1 MLQPNMLRPSAR
13 AFACAFFVLLA
24 ASLVSTSA
32 LAEPG
37 PAKSDL
43 TKSDLAKS
51 DLTEQAEQT
60 RVYALIVAN
69 NSSVDPGVKPLQF
82 ADDDGARYFELFES
96 LTDEARLLTT
106 LDADSQ
112 KLFPKVVP
120 HTKSPTRA
128 QLKETVGELSQT
140 VRDNRKAG
148 IQSEVY
154 LVFTGHG
161 NVDDDGQGY
170 LSLRDGKLHRK
181 ELFRDIIQGIKADY
195 THLIVDACHS
205 YFMVESRGGDD
216 QWRDDSSDETL
227 DEELN
232 AYLSRRGE
240 AKIKRSS
247 TVGVIVSTS
256 GTAEVHEWSR
266 FRAGVFSHQLR
277 SALLG
282 AADVDQDGKI
292 NYAEV
297 EAYLVAAN
305 AGVAN
310 PRARINVY
318 AQPPAQDRSRPLVA
332 LESFKNATM
341 LEIPAKAGGRF
352 HLEDGRGLRYADFN
366 VEDTLATRV
375 VLLNEPVGQKGYYL
389 STGDKQALVPLDD
402 ASVSSTELAFVAQ
415 GDQSRGAVDE
425 AFRTGL
431 FSVSYGRGFY
441 AGFVAGRDKYAQTAA
456 SRQYTREPE
465 ASWAL
470 DLGAGYG
477 LSEALQDT
485 DGVQHHVRINAAFRH
500 ESGWA
505 IGPFASYGYST
516 TSVLGQDA
524 AHRTALGAQASRTI
538 EAGSLEIEPRV
549 RAGYQFVYLPDA
561 RQAKADPLGAR
572 AEASLA
578 FGWQLGDAWQLEIE
592 PGVSLDVVTETTS
605 DQVDESLY
613 LQPYLGVG
621 VIF

>member
-1 MLQPNMLRPSAR
+1 MTKNPAKMFLRSIV
-13 AFACAFFVLLA
+13 AFLLTG
-24 ASLVSTSA
+24 LVVGLLSSTA
-32 LAEPG
+32 LAEPNA
-37 PAKSDL
+37 PQRLS
-43 TKSDLAKS
+43 
-51 DLTEQAEQT
+51 TEQEKT

-69 NSSVDPGVKPLQF
+69 NSSVDPGVEPLKF
-82 ADDDGARYFELFES
+82 ADDDGARYFELFDS

-112 KLFPKVVP
+112 KIFPKVVP

-128 QLKETVGELSQT
+128 QLKKSVSELSRT
-140 VRDNRKAG
+140 VRDNQKQG

-181 ELFRDIIQGIKADY
+181 ELFRDVIQGINADY

-205 YFMVESRGGDD
+205 YFMVESRGGGDD
-216 QWRDDSSDETL
+216 WKDDSSNKNL
-227 DEELN
+227 DHELN

-282 AADVDQDGKI
+282 AADVDQNGEI
-292 NYAEV
+292 TYAEI

-318 AQPPAQDRSRPLVA
+318 AEPPSQNRARPVLALQDY
-332 LESFKNATM
+332 KDATI
-341 LEIPAKAGGRF
+341 LEIPAKTGGRF
-352 HLEDGRGLRYADFN
+352 HLEDARGLRYADFN
-366 VEDTLATRV
+366 VDASLSTRIA
-375 VLLNEPVGQKGYYL
+375 LLHEPVAPKGYYL
-389 STGDKQALVPLDD
+389 NTGDQQAPVPLDHGP
-402 ASVSSTELAFVAQ
+402 VNSTELAFVAQ
-415 GDQSRGAVDE
+415 DDQSRGAIDE

-431 FSVSYGRGFY
+431 FSVAYGGGFYRGFL
-441 AGFVAGRDKYAQTAA
+441 AARDKYAQTTVT
-456 SRQYTREPE
+456 RQQTREGAWGVE
-465 ASWAL
+465 F
-470 DLGAGYG
+470 GAGYG
-477 LSEALQDT
+477 LSEALQDI
-485 DGVQHHVRINAAFRH
+485 DGMQHHLRLDAAFRH
-500 ESGWA
+500 ESGWSV
-505 IGPFASYGYST
+505 GPFASYGFSA
-516 TSVLGQDA
+516 TSVLGETA
-524 AHRTALGAQASRTI
+524 AHRAALGVQFSRKLDLSTF
-538 EAGSLEIEPRV
+538 SIEPRV
-549 RAGYQFVYLPDA
+549 RTGYQVAYLSDTDQP
-561 RQAKADPLGAR
+561 KADPLGAR

-578 FGWQLGDAWQLEIE
+578 FGWQIGEAWQLEIE
-592 PGVSLDVVTETTS
+592 PGVSLDVVTETSSTA
-605 DQVDESLY
+605 VDESLY
-613 LQPYLGVG
+613 LQPYLGMG
-621 VIF
+621 VVF